1 MTRFLF
7 SRRSLLVLL
16 AVAVLSL
23 LSGCA
28 SFAAGDPR
36 SSYRQDLWWL
46 GAEPANTARWP
57 AHGNMELAPIL
68 GSPFP
73 DRAVEPA
80 TPSPDWPPL

>member
-1 MTRFLF
+1 MTRFLS

-16 AVAVLSL
+16 AVAVVSL

-28 SFAAGDPR
+28 STGDPR

-46 GAEPANTARWP
+46 GAEPASTARWP
-57 AHGNMELAPIL
+57 AHGNMDLAPIL
-68 GSPFP
+68 GNPLP
-73 DRAVEPA
+73 DRAVAPT